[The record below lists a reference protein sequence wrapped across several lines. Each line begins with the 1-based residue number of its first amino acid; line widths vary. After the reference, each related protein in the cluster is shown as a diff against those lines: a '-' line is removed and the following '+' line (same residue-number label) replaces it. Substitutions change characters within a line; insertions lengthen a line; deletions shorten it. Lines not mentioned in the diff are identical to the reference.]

1 MKNDINSSNFKILSK
16 KEESKLSKE
25 EQIKYYK
32 KLRDYYQEN
41 RWIENISD
49 ERRNSLHKYFV
60 PLFKLN
66 SNILHMQNIKV
77 LEPGYKEKGKNT
89 TTKIDSSRPVIY
101 VINHVGKYDV
111 ETVGQT
117 VSEPFSLL
125 SGDFENLHDTFDG
138 NMLGI
143 HGVIYY
149 DMNVKEEAKEVK
161 ERLINHLSNGNNV
174 MWCIEQTWNFSPN
187 KLVLDSK
194 YGIIDVAKITNAQ
207 IVPIGIIQYDRK
219 LLGSRFIIKQGNIFD
234 VNDYYDK
241 YDELTAKKEGIKDL
255 RDNLATLMWYIMEY
269 DFNTYGPEDR
279 NELVNSDYW
288 ATYIY
293 NRIKEW
299 KFTYEEVMS
308 KRFFD
313 PSVIREEDVYAFLEN
328 INIDKNNAF
337 LLKNDKNKKV
347 FEKKMLIKKYSKK

>member
-1 MKNDINSSNFKILSK
+1 MKILSK

-25 EQIKYYK
+25 ERIKYYK

-41 RWIENISD
+41 RWIEKISD
-49 ERRNSLHKYFV
+49 EKRNSLHKYFV

-66 SNILHMQNIKV
+66 SNILHIQNINV
-77 LEPGYKEKGKNT
+77 LDSGYKEKGKVT
-89 TTKIDSSRPVIY
+89 TTKIDPSRPVIY

-138 NMLGI
+138 NLLGI

-149 DMNVKEEAKEVK
+149 DMNVKKEAKEVK
-161 ERLINHLSNGNNV
+161 ERLINHLNNGNNV
-174 MWCIEQTWNFSPN
+174 MWCIEQTWNFSEN

-194 YGIIDVAKITNAQ
+194 YGIIDVAKKTNAQ
-207 IVPIGIIQYDRK
+207 IVPIGILQYDRK
-219 LLGSRFIIKQGNIFD
+219 HLGSRFVLKQGNIFE
-234 VNDYYDK
+234 VNDYYEK

-269 DFNTYGPEDR
+269 DFDTYGPEDR
-279 NELVNSDYW
+279 DELINNDYCDK
-288 ATYIY
+288 YIE

-299 KFTYEEVMS
+299 KFTYEEVMN

-313 PSVIREEDVYAFLEN
+313 PEITKEEDAYAFLDN
-328 INIDKNNAF
+328 ITLNKDNSF
-337 LLKNDKNKKV
+337 LLRNDKNKKI
-347 FEKKMLIKKYSKK
+347 LIKK

>member
-1 MKNDINSSNFKILSK
+1 MKILSK
-16 KEESKLSKE
+16 KEESNLSKE
-25 EQIKYYK
+25 ERIKYYK
-32 KLRDYYQEN
+32 KLRNYYQEN

-49 ERRNSLHKYFV
+49 KKRNSLHKYFV
-60 PLFKLN
+60 PLFKIN
-66 SNILHMQNIKV
+66 SNILHMQKIVN
-77 LEPGYKEKGKNT
+77 LEPGYKDNGRVT
-89 TTKIDSSRPVIY
+89 TTEIDPSRPVIY

-138 NMLGI
+138 NLLGI

-161 ERLINHLSNGNNV
+161 ERLINHLNNGNNV
-174 MWCIEQTWNFSPN
+174 MWCIEQTWNFSEN

-194 YGIIDVAKITNAQ
+194 YGIIDVAKKTNAQ
-207 IVPIGIIQYDRK
+207 IVPIGILQYDRK
-219 LLGSRFIIKQGNIFD
+219 HLGSRFILKQGNIFN
-234 VNDYYDK
+234 VNDYYEK

-269 DFNTYGPEDR
+269 DLVTYGPEDR
-279 NELVNSDYW
+279 DELVNNDYW

-299 KFTYEEVMS
+299 EFTYEEVMN

-313 PSVIREEDVYAFLEN
+313 PNITKEEDVYAFLEN
-328 INIDKNNAF
+328 ITLDINNSF
-337 LLKNDKNKKV
+337 LLRNDKNKKV
-347 FEKKMLIKKYSKK
+347 LIKK

>member
-1 MKNDINSSNFKILSK
+1 MDKYRDFKKITK

-25 EQIKYYK
+25 EKIVYYK

-49 ERRNSLHKYFV
+49 DRRHDLHKYFV

-66 SNILHMQNIKV
+66 SNILHLQNIIE
-77 LEPGYKEKGKNT
+77 LEPGYKDKNKET
-89 TTKIDSSRPVIY
+89 ITEIDPSRPIIY

-138 NMLGI
+138 NLLGI

-149 DMNVKEEAKEVK
+149 DMDVKEEAKEVK
-161 ERLINHLSNGNNV
+161 EKLINHLNNGNNV
-174 MWCIEQTWNFSPN
+174 MWCIEQTWNFSEN

-194 YGIIDVAKITNAQ
+194 YGIIDVAKKTNAQ
-207 IVPIGIIQYDRK
+207 IVPIGILQYDRK
-219 LLGSRFIIKQGNIFD
+219 ILGSRFVIKQGNIFD
-234 VNDYYDK
+234 VNDYYEK

-255 RDNLATLMWYIMEY
+255 KDCLATLIWYIMEY
-269 DFNTYGPEDR
+269 DFYEYGPEDR
-279 NELVNSDYW
+279 NELVNNDYW
-288 ATYIY
+288 ASYIY

-313 PSVIREEDVYAFLEN
+313 PNINKEEDVYSFLEN
-328 INIDKNNAF
+328 VTLNKSNSF
-337 LLKNDKNKKV
+337 LLRNDKNKKV
-347 FEKKMLIKKYSKK
+347 LIKK

>member
-1 MKNDINSSNFKILSK
+1 MKKAGIIILSK
-16 KEESKLSKE
+16 KEEKNLSKE
-25 EQIKYYK
+25 KRIKYYK
-32 KLRDYYQEN
+32 ELRKYYQEN

-49 ERRNSLHKYFV
+49 ETRKKLHKYFV
-60 PLFKLN
+60 PLFKIN
-66 SNILHMQNIKV
+66 SKILHMQDIITLTK
-77 LEPGYKEKGKNT
+77 GYREKNKNT
-89 TTKIDSSRPVIY
+89 VTEIDNNRPIIY

-138 NMLGI
+138 DLLGI

-161 ERLINHLSNGNNV
+161 EKLINHLSGGNNV

-194 YGIIDVAKITNAQ
+194 YGIIDVARKTNAQ
-207 IVPIGIIQYDRK
+207 IVPIGILQYDRK
-219 LLGSRFIIKQGNIFD
+219 HLGSRFIVKQGNIFE
-234 VNDYYDK
+234 VKDYYEK

-255 RDNLATLMWYIMEY
+255 RDALATLIWYIMEY
-269 DFNTYGPEDR
+269 DFYYYGKEDR
-279 NELVNSDYW
+279 NNLINSNYW
-288 ATYIY
+288 DNYIN
-293 NRIKEW
+293 NRIREW
-299 KFTYEEVMS
+299 KFSLEDVMG

-313 PSVIREEDVYAFLEN
+313 PSIIKEEDVYDFLSN
-328 INIDKNNAF
+328 ITIDINNSF
-337 LLKNDKNKKV
+337 LLKSVDNKKV
-347 FEKKMLIKKYSKK
+347 LIKK